1 MPVTVPDIHEAV
13 GKGLLKEENE
23 ISDLTAGK
31 PQNSRFSL
39 HQIQFLL
46 LSLNVQNVSWQS
58 SLGYA
63 MATCGSEQTFLSVS
77 ALWLS
82 TDEAQVF
89 AERTGVG
96 TVPYRAALMVR
107 CTVMRTHHTPF
118 VRSSWTW
125 TVLENLYNVLH
136 DVPRETG
143 LPS

>member
-31 PQNSRFSL
+31 PQNSHFSL

-63 MATCGSEQTFLSVS
+63 MATCGSEQTFLCVS

-82 TDEAQVF
+82 SQTRPRCLQSELGWGQF
-89 AERTGVG
+89 HTGQLSWSG
-96 TVPYRAALMVR
+96 AL
-107 CTVMRTHHTPF
+107 
-118 VRSSWTW
+118 
-125 TVLENLYNVLH
+125 
-136 DVPRETG
+136 
-143 LPS
+143 